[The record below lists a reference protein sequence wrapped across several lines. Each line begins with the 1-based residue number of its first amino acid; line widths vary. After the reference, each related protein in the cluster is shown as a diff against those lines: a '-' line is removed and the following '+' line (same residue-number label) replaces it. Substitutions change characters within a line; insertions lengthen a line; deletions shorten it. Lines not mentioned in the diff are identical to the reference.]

1 MTGESL
7 RVAVATP
14 LPEELCELIHQREP
28 RIHLIRDASLLPT
41 PRWLADFKGDP
52 SFTRR
57 PQQQRAFEE
66 ILNSADVLYGIPDM
80 NPALLASTVRAN
92 PQLRWVQAMSAG
104 AGADVKAAAL
114 THDELERVIF
124 TTSAGVHA
132 GPLAEF
138 AVFGLFAGAK
148 NLPRLQEDQRARRW
162 PGRWP
167 MNQISEQ
174 TVLVMGLGSIGREV
188 ARKLAALGAT
198 VTGTSRR
205 NITIPGVS
213 AVIDPSNEQ
222 QMLETI
228 ARADAV
234 VVTLPGTEATN
245 KLLSAKLLT
254 AAKPGLVVVSVGRG
268 TVIDEEALIAGLGS
282 GHIGFAALDV
292 FASEPLSPDSPLWG
306 MDNVI
311 VSPHTAANS
320 PHEERLIAE
329 LFADNA
335 RRFLDGEP
343 LRNVVNT
350 REFY

>member
-198 VTGTSRR
+198 VIAGAQDLTGLHA
-205 NITIPGVS
+205 GK
-213 AVIDPSNEQ
+213 
-222 QMLETI
+222 LLI
-228 ARADAV
+228 ADMGLTNLLPEVKADAV
-234 VVTLPGTEATN
+234 EHAEQAAEAAEEAAAEDAAPVEEEEPPHA
-245 KLLSAKLLT
+245 LSAALMVTAPEASRKL
-254 AAKPGLVVVSVGRG
+254 RRE
-268 TVIDEEALIAGLGS
+268 IFLIMKNLLQWFS
-282 GHIGFAALDV
+282 
-292 FASEPLSPDSPLWG
+292 
-306 MDNVI
+306 
-311 VSPHTAANS
+311 
-320 PHEERLIAE
+320 
-329 LFADNA
+329 
-335 RRFLDGEP
+335 
-343 LRNVVNT
+343 
-350 REFY
+350 

>member
-1 MTGESL
+1 MTGTL

-14 LPEELCELIHQREP
+14 LPEELCELIREREP
-28 RIHLIRDASLLPT
+28 RVELIRDASLLPT
-41 PRWLADFKGDP
+41 QRWLADFRGDP
-52 SFTRR
+52 AFTRT
-57 PQQQRAFEE
+57 PEQQRAFEA

-80 NPALLASTVRAN
+80 NPALLASAVRAN

-104 AGADVKAAAL
+104 AGADVKAAVL
-114 THDELERVIF
+114 TPAELERVTF

-138 AVFGLFAGAK
+138 AVFGLLAGAK
-148 NLPRLQEDQRARRW
+148 NLPRLQEDQRAHRW

-188 ARKLAALGAT
+188 ARKLSALGAT
-198 VTGTSRR
+198 VVGTSRR
-205 NITIPGVS
+205 PIDVPGVS
-213 AVIDPSNEQ
+213 AVVDPHNEQ
-222 QMLETI
+222 QMLNAI
-228 ARADAV
+228 KRADAV
-234 VVTLPGTEATN
+234 VVTLPGTDATN
-245 KLLSAKLLT
+245 KLLSAKLLA
-254 AAKPGLVVVSVGRG
+254 AAKPGLVVASVGRG
-268 TVIDEEALIAGLGS
+268 TVIDEEALIAGLAS

-292 FASEPLSPDSPLWG
+292 FASEPLAPDSPLWE